1 MGGLVLALA
10 AVLTVA
16 FVPLYSSGATIVQQ
30 NGSLPLFVA
39 FAVAVLVA
47 VPLLLPEPAAGR
59 FAMYGGIAIALT
71 SFVTV
76 LGLFFLPAALLLVYS
91 GAVGRR
97 RPLS

>member
-39 FAVAVLVA
+39 FVAGVLVA
-47 VPLLLPEPAAGR
+47 VPLFLPEPAAGR
-59 FAMYGGIAIALT
+59 FAMFGGIALALT

-91 GAVGRR
+91 GVAVRR